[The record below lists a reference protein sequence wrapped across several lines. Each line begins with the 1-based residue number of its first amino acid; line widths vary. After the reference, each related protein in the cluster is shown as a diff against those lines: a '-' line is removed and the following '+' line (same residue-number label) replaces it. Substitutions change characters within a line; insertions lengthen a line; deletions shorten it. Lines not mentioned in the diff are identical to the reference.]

1 MKPFQ
6 KMFDSTGIHAD
17 IRATGSADRRPFG
30 RRPGAA
36 AWAIAALGS
45 LAFAACGGDEAHT
58 EARVLEPVSVTVTP
72 AWSATAARSYT
83 ARIEATQSAH
93 VATRMSGTLTAMA
106 VDVGSEVQAG
116 DLLARLDD
124 ADVRARISGAEAQHA
139 LAEQT
144 HGRIARLA
152 ADGAASQQ
160 ELDEAAARLA
170 AARAGLA
177 EARAQA
183 AYVEVRAPFSGVV
196 TARMADPG
204 ALALPGQPILT
215 LEGSGV
221 RQAVADLPANAV
233 DGVSEGQAVVL
244 SHATTEVAGVVRRV
258 VPSLDPMS
266 RRFRIEVELGAAA
279 PWPAGEVVTLRIE
292 EAGSGSLWIPAD
304 AVIER
309 GQLRGVYTVENDSLR
324 LRWLR
329 LGRTLGDRVE
339 VLSGPGRGLQVV
351 RRPAADLEDGA
362 PVSGVTVQGV
372 EREEDR

>member
-6 KMFDSTGIHAD
+6 TTFDSTGAHAD
-17 IRATGSADRRPFG
+17 RTTARAADRGLFG
-30 RRPGAA
+30 RRGGAA
-36 AWAIAALGS
+36 AWTFAALGS
-45 LAFAACGGDEAHT
+45 LTFAACGGDEAHH
-58 EARVLEPVSVTVTP
+58 EARVLEPVAVTVTP
-72 AWSATAARSYT
+72 AWSATASRSYS

-93 VATRMSGTLTAMA
+93 VATRMSGTLMA
-106 VDVGSEVQAG
+106 VPVDVGSDVRAG

-124 ADVRARISGAEAQHA
+124 ADVQARIAGAEAQHA

-152 ADGAASQQ
+152 DDGAASQQ
-160 ELDEAAARLA
+160 ELDEATAHLA
-170 AARAGLA
+170 AATAGLA

-183 AYVEVRAPFSGVV
+183 AYVEVRAPFAGVV

-204 ALALPGQPILT
+204 ALALPGQPILI
-215 LEGSGV
+215 LEGRGA
-221 RQAVADLPANAV
+221 RQAVADLPANAAE
-233 DGVSEGQAVVL
+233 GVAEGQAVL
-244 SHATTEVAGVVRRV
+244 LAHANDAVAGIVRRV
-258 VPSLDPMS
+258 VPSLDPRS
-266 RRFRIEVELGAAA
+266 RRFRVEIELSDAT
-279 PWPAGEVVTLRIE
+279 PWPAGEVVTLQIDA
-292 EAGSGSLWIPAD
+292 AGSGSLWIPAD
-304 AVIER
+304 AVVER

-329 LGRTLGDRVE
+329 LGRTMADRVE

-362 PVSGVTVQGV
+362 PVSGVTVQPV